1 MTPTNKLKLIEEY
14 IEDHCYMG
22 DSKYGQSLRPL
33 PGEDVDEI
41 FHHIG
46 YLLNE
51 PSEVSLAM
59 REEFHEDCIAAF
71 GQRLGSQPTNAPLS
85 VIIRAADDYIDL
97 CDGELVLWG
106 GGGSDDRAG
115 VSTILHMRGFKRVR
129 SK

>member
-1 MTPTNKLKLIEEY
+1 MAPTNKLKLIEEY

-22 DSKYGQSLRPL
+22 ASKYGQSLRPL

-59 REEFHEDCIAAF
+59 REEFHEYCIAVY
-71 GQRLGSQPTNAPLS
+71 GRRSGSQPVDAPLDQ
-85 VIIRAADDYIDL
+85 IIRAADDYISR
-97 CDGELVLWG
+97 CDGELIIWG
-106 GGGSDDRAG
+106 GGDSMDRER
-115 VSTILHMRGFKRVR
+115 VFTILQSRGFKIVI
-129 SK
+129 K